1 MTGHGRPQEDR
12 SRRRRW
18 SALPLALAAVAGL
31 AAMQAE
37 AQSRVPRIQRVSF
50 ANSPERGDAFEL
62 GEKIEVTVR
71 FDRTVELSNDG
82 MLKLALAVG
91 DGTRYAQSYSITNEQ
106 ELNFYYRIGADD
118 HDADGISI
126 PAGEL
131 LFERGTFTDLA
142 DRSTDAEL
150 THGPVPVDASRKVDG
165 SRITAPRISHI
176 YFLGG
181 RPGVGGRAYRHGHR
195 IAVRVEFDRAVN
207 VIGVPQI
214 PLMIGS
220 ETRQATFIPDYWD
233 FVDPESS
240 LYFCYSVRPEDSDTD
255 GISLPA
261 DSLSLNG
268 GAITLAGDAATEAVL
283 THLAVADRYAE
294 VIGTRTRME
303 VVRQT
308 ISEAWK
314 QLTDGI
320 LDRIAPY
327 RVTRSYPAETPC
339 PGES

>member
-1 MTGHGRPQEDR
+1 MP
-12 SRRRRW
+12 
-18 SALPLALAAVAGL
+18 
-31 AAMQAE
+31 AE
-37 AQSRVPRIQRVSF
+37 AQSKVPRIQRVSF
-50 ANSPERGDAFEL
+50 ANSPARGDTFEL

-71 FDRTVELSNDG
+71 FDRTVELFNDG

-91 DGTRYAQSYSITNEQ
+91 DGTRYAQSYSITNQQ

-131 LFERGTFTDLA
+131 LLEHGTFTDLA

-150 THGPVPVDASRKVDG
+150 THGPIPAGASRKVDG

-176 YFLGG
+176 YYLRG
-181 RPGVGGRAYRHGHR
+181 RPGVGGREYRHGHR
-195 IAVRVEFDRAVN
+195 IQVRVEFDRAVH
-207 VIGVPQI
+207 VTGVPQI

-220 ETRQATFIPDYWD
+220 ETRQATFIPDHWD
-233 FVDPESS
+233 FVNPESS
-240 LYFCYSVRPEDSDTD
+240 LYFCYSVRPEDRDTD
-255 GISLPA
+255 GISIPA

-283 THLAVADRYAE
+283 THVAVEDRYTK
-294 VIGTRTRME
+294 VIGTRTGME
-303 VVRQT
+303 VVRHT

-314 QLTDGI
+314 QLIEGV
-320 LDRIAPY
+320 LDVVAPY
-327 RVTRSYPAETPC
+327 RVTRSYPAEIPC